1 MQQRRTGIKNV
12 DVIEDMFRRER
23 DLADA
28 VLESKIGTQGH
39 TGGAPSGHSY
49 ISDPT
54 AIAAIRRAVELN
66 TVTLRDGT
74 RIFKPEKWL
83 EVIHAVKD
91 WCAKDTL
98 KDEVYKR
105 RYLRRESYVTT
116 CSDIHIVQQT
126 YSLLLWDIRNFA
138 LQCAAQ
144 AQLIRVY

>member
-1 MQQRRTGIKNV
+1 MQRRTGNKNV
-12 DVIEDMFRRER
+12 DKIEEIFRRER
-23 DLADA
+23 ELSDA
-28 VLESKIGTQGH
+28 VLEIKVGTKGH
-39 TGGAPSGHSY
+39 TGGTPTGHSY
-49 ISDPT
+49 MSDPT
-54 AIAAIRRAVELN
+54 AISAIRRAVELE
-66 TVTLRDGT
+66 TVSLKDGT

-83 EVIHAVKD
+83 EVIHAVRD
-91 WCAKDTL
+91 WCSKDTL

-105 RYLRRESYVTT
+105 RYLRRESYVAT

>member
-1 MQQRRTGIKNV
+1 MQRRTGNRNV
-12 DVIEDMFRRER
+12 DKIEDMFRREQE
-23 DLADA
+23 LSDA
-28 VLESKIGTQGH
+28 ILESKIGTHGH
-39 TGGAPSGHSY
+39 TGGTPTGHTY

-54 AIAAIRRAVELN
+54 AISAIRRAVELD
-66 TVTLRDGT
+66 TVTLKDGT

-83 EVIHAVKD
+83 EVIHAVKE

-98 KDEVYKR
+98 KEEVYKR
-105 RYLRRESYVTT
+105 RYLKRESYVAT
-116 CSDIHIVQQT
+116 CSDIHVVQQT